1 MCGRFTI
8 RKPVTKTVDIVKTN
22 IKVEDNDNYNAH
34 PTQQL
39 PIIKSYTNG
48 KALELCEW
56 GLVPAWSKKL
66 DKFSPLINA
75 RKETLMEKVT
85 FKNLIQTSR
94 CIVPADGYYEWK
106 RHRSVNQPYYL
117 QLSDESVFYMA
128 GIWETWHDP
137 AGVPTESFA
146 ILTTQANALAAK
158 VHDRMP
164 VILEGDDTLTW
175 LDGNPDI
182 IETDKR
188 FDLLGPIDSSRM
200 KCRPVNPIVN
210 NNQNDVPE
218 CISEPPVETS
228 TQLDMGF

>member
-34 PTQQL
+34 PTQKL

-85 FKNLIQTSR
+85 FKNLTI
-94 CIVPADGYYEWK
+94 IND
-106 RHRSVNQPYYL
+106 
-117 QLSDESVFYMA
+117 LS
-128 GIWETWHDP
+128 
-137 AGVPTESFA
+137 
-146 ILTTQANALAAK
+146 
-158 VHDRMP
+158 
-164 VILEGDDTLTW
+164 
-175 LDGNPDI
+175 
-182 IETDKR
+182 
-188 FDLLGPIDSSRM
+188 
-200 KCRPVNPIVN
+200 
-210 NNQNDVPE
+210 QNDEQKNNIKQPNE
-218 CISEPPVETS
+218 EKK
-228 TQLDMGF
+228 